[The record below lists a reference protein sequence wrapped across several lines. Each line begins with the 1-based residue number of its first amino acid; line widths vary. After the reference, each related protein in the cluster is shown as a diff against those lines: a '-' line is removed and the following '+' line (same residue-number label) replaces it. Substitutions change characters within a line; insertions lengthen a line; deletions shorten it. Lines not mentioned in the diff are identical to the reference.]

1 VYNLRRHEAKETP
14 PGRRREEKY
23 VKQTYRVV
31 AGLIALGVL
40 VQAAAVALAW
50 FQVIGDIE
58 SGAVFDEN
66 AEFNLGHLV
75 HLYGGLYAIPALG
88 LILLV
93 VSFLAAKSVPNARK
107 WGGIVF
113 GLIVLQVA
121 LAIFAFAIAPAIG
134 ALHGLNALLLL
145 GAALKAVSL
154 TRTGAGGATGVALP
168 RQRSESPATGSS
180 LSV

>member
-1 VYNLRRHEAKETP
+1 M
-14 PGRRREEKY
+14 
-23 VKQTYRVV
+23 KQTYRVL

-40 VQAAAVALAW
+40 VQAAAVAFGW
-50 FQVIGDIE
+50 FQVISDVE

-75 HLYGGLYAIPALG
+75 HLYGGLYAIPVLG
-88 LILLV
+88 LLLLI
-93 VSFLAAKSVPNARK
+93 VSFLAARTVPGARK

-121 LAIFAFAIAPAIG
+121 LAIFAFALAPAIG
-134 ALHGLNALLLL
+134 ALHGLNALFLL
-145 GAALKAVSL
+145 GASLRAAAL
-154 TRTGAGGATGVALP
+154 TRDRAVAAGDVGLP
-168 RQRSESPATGSS
+168 RQRSESSSTGSS